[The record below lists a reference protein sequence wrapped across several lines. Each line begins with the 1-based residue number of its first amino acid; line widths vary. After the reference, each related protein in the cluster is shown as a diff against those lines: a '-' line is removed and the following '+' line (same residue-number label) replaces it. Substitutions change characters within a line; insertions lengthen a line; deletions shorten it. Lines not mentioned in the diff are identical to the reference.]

1 MKTLSKSPSY
11 LIRNPYSYCFR
22 MSVPQDLQ
30 RVVGKKELRYSLK
43 TGYLGAARH
52 KARLLAGQVQQIFR
66 YLRKGGTTLSDLSDA
81 EIKELI
87 EQYLKEYIEG
97 LENRYHDDD
106 PPFIDSRDF
115 YSYLDTLDFM
125 KEDIILYLGIGDYGT
140 VHSIVAGL
148 LEKNEIEGIGKGS
161 AAHIKLCR
169 EVLKAQLKGIDIEKK
184 HLLGDF
190 SYKDQP
196 ISIHP
201 PPTETATKTD
211 EQTSERLSK
220 VIEDY
225 WSENMKA
232 DIWKERTKV
241 EYENALKVLLH
252 FTGDVQIHTID
263 YDSMRAYKE
272 LLQKLPK
279 FFKTSS
285 KYKDRPFKEI
295 LKIQE
300 KQKDKTLSTSTVNKY
315 LGVATDLFT
324 YAVKNNHIQA
334 NPASGSMIKQ
344 KKRVDE
350 LRDVFT
356 KDDLKKLFHSK
367 EYTEDRHKHPHNYW
381 LPILGLYT
389 GCRLEELCQLYC
401 EDIKEVQG
409 VWVLD
414 INEATPDKSIKMGEK
429 RLVPLHP
436 LITKELN
443 FTGFVMGIGQ
453 GRVFPELKRIN
464 NRYGHSVSRWF
475 SKYRDRCGIEAEK
488 KSKVFHSFRH
498 TFIDT
503 LKQSLISD
511 NLIAEIVGHSIKG
524 ETMGRY
530 GKRFKPKVLYENAIL
545 KLDFGVNLS
554 HLKNSKYVTRDNIV
568 TEV

>member
-1 MKTLSKSPSY
+1 MKTLRKSPSY

-30 RVVGKKELRYSLK
+30 RLVGKKELRYSLK
-43 TGYLGAARH
+43 TGYLGVARH
-52 KARLLAGQVQQIFR
+52 KARVLAGQVQQIFTC
-66 YLRKGGTTLSDLSDA
+66 LRKGGTGLSGLSDA

-87 EQYLKEYIEG
+87 EQHIKEYIEG
-97 LENRYHDDD
+97 LENRYHDDE

-115 YSYLDTLDFM
+115 YSYLDTLDFI
-125 KEDIILYLGIGDYGT
+125 KEDIILYLGIGDYST
-140 VHSIVAGL
+140 VHGIVAGL
-148 LEKNEIEGIGKGS
+148 LEKNEIKGVEKGS
-161 AAHIKLCR
+161 AEHIRLCR
-169 EVLKAQLKGIDIEKK
+169 ELLRAQLKGLEIEKK
-184 HLLGDF
+184 HLLGNF
-190 SYKDQP
+190 SYADQP
-196 ISIHP
+196 ATS
-201 PPTETATKTD
+201 PTQLPAKTD
-211 EQTSERLSK
+211 KQRSERLSK

-232 DIWKERTKV
+232 GIWKERTKV

-263 YDSMRAYKE
+263 YDSMRAYKQ

-279 FFKTSS
+279 FFRTSS

-295 LKIQE
+295 LEIQE
-300 KQKDKTLSTSTVNKY
+300 KQKDQTLSTSTVNKY

-324 YAVKNNHIQA
+324 YAVKNNHIPV

-356 KDDLKKLFHSK
+356 KEDLKKLFHAK
-367 EYTEDRHKHPHNYW
+367 EYTEDSHKHPHNFW

-401 EDIKEVQG
+401 EDLKEVQG

-436 LITKELN
+436 FISKELN
-443 FTGFVMGIGQ
+443 FPGFVMGIGQ

-475 SKYRDRCGIEAEK
+475 SKYRDRCGIEAEV

-545 KLDFGVNLS
+545 KLDFGIDLS
-554 HLKNSKYVTRDNIV
+554 HLKNSKYVIKNTGTNPV
-568 TEV
+568 